1 MKIPLLRVLSSASNI
16 LVGGQAVIEGVMM
29 RVPGAYATA
38 VRDPQGDIQIKRKDF
53 VAITERS
60 PFWKKPILRGMA
72 SLFEAM
78 KIGMG
83 TLQWSADIAIP
94 LEEGEKE
101 PGKISNFLTTVF
113 SIVLAI
119 LLFMIAPMWITT
131 KLLMIEKEALMFN
144 LVSGGF
150 RILFFVV
157 YLGLISLI
165 KDVRRLF
172 QYHGAEHRVVYNF
185 ESGKE
190 LTVKNAQSFPTQHPR
205 CGTSFLFIVL
215 LSAILVFALIDLIVI
230 HFLGTISLPIRLL
243 FHLPLIPFVSGI
255 GYEVIKLTAKKN
267 NLFFRAL
274 KQPGLWLQNI
284 TTREP
289 EDEMV
294 EVAITALKEAFGD
307 EFDSVSGKK
316 YVAEAIG

>member
-113 SIVLAI
+113 SIALAI

-131 KLLMIEKEALMFN
+131 KLLMIEKEALCLIWFQGDFAFYFLLYISGSFLLSRMCGDYFN
-144 LVSGGF
+144 IMALNTELCIILNQAKSSRLKMPNLFQRNIHDVAPAFYS
-150 RILFFVV
+150 LFF
-157 YLGLISLI
+157 YQ
-165 KDVRRLF
+165 RF
-172 QYHGAEHRVVYNF
+172 
-185 ESGKE
+185 
-190 LTVKNAQSFPTQHPR
+190 
-205 CGTSFLFIVL
+205 
-215 LSAILVFALIDLIVI
+215 
-230 HFLGTISLPIRLL
+230 
-243 FHLPLIPFVSGI
+243 
-255 GYEVIKLTAKKN
+255 
-267 NLFFRAL
+267 
-274 KQPGLWLQNI
+274 
-284 TTREP
+284 
-289 EDEMV
+289 
-294 EVAITALKEAFGD
+294 
-307 EFDSVSGKK
+307 
-316 YVAEAIG
+316 